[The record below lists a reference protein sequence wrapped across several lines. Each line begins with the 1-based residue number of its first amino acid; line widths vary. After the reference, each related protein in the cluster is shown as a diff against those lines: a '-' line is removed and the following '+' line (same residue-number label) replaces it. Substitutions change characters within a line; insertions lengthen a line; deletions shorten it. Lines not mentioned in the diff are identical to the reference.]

1 MNGAHVC
8 YTVDM
13 TTDMTTTSNFATVEP
28 ALLRR
33 ELVAIVGEDS
43 VLSGRAEQRV
53 YDCDAYTVDKAAPA
67 AIALPQTTEQVASLV
82 RLCNRLRVP
91 FVPRGAGTGLAG
103 GTTAVCGGVVITTVR
118 MNRILNVDLLNRRLT
133 AQSGCINLNLTKAV
147 SKDGMHYAPDPS
159 SQGACTVGGNVAEN
173 SGGPHT
179 LKYGVTTNHI
189 VGLKMVLPDGEIVEL
204 GGEAEDPPGYD
215 LVGIVVGSEGTFGIV
230 TEVTVRLTPLP
241 QAYRTLLGV
250 FETID
255 DATQTVSDII
265 ASGILPG
272 ALEMIDQLI
281 LQAIEDAF
289 HFGFPRDAAAVLL
302 IELDG
307 FEAGLDSEAERVRE
321 ICRKNRAREVRLAA
335 TPEDRARLWVARKKG
350 IGAAGRLAPSIVTQ
364 DGVIP
369 RSKLPEVLREV
380 AQIAQRY
387 GIRICNIFHAGDGN
401 LHPCVLFDERDPD
414 ELRRVVEAGEEILK
428 LCVRVGGSITGEH
441 GIGVEKIDAMP
452 LLFSEAD
459 LALMERL
466 KAVFNRNEL
475 CNPGKLFP
483 TAKSCIEVKWR
494 PRAAHV

>member
-1 MNGAHVC
+1 
-8 YTVDM
+8 M
-13 TTDMTTTSNFATVEP
+13 TTLAETSTP
-28 ALLRR
+28 PPPTLLA
-33 ELVAIVGEDS
+33 ELAAIVGEDA
-43 VLSGRAEQRV
+43 VLSDRSARRV

-67 AIALPQTTEQVASLV
+67 AVVLPQSTEQVAALV
-82 RLCNRLRVP
+82 KLCNRLGLP

-103 GTTAVCGGVVITTVR
+103 GTTAVCGGIVISTMR
-118 MNRILNVDLLNRRLT
+118 MNKILNIDLLNRRLT
-133 AQSGCINLNLTKAV
+133 AQAGCININLTKAV
-147 SKDGMHYAPDPS
+147 SKDGLHYAPDPS

-189 VGLKMVLPDGEIVEL
+189 TGLKLVLPDGEIVEL
-204 GGEAEDPPGYD
+204 GGETEETPGYD
-215 LVGIVVGSEGTFGIV
+215 LVGITVGSEGTFGIV

-241 QAYRTLLGV
+241 QAYRTLLAI
-250 FETID
+250 FETVD
-255 DATQTVSDII
+255 ECTQTVSDII
-265 ASGILPG
+265 AAGILPA
-272 ALEMIDQLI
+272 ALEMIDRLI
-281 LQAIEDAF
+281 LQAIEEAF
-289 HFGFPRDAAAVLL
+289 HLGFPRDAGAVLL

-307 FEAGLDSEAERVRE
+307 FEAGLDAEAARVRE
-321 ICRKNRAREVRLAA
+321 ICQRNRAREIRQAV
-335 TPEDRARLWVARKKG
+335 TPEDRARLWMARKKG

-380 AQIAQRY
+380 QKIADHY

-401 LHPCVLFDERDPD
+401 LHPCVLFDERDTD

-441 GIGVEKIDAMP
+441 GIGVEKINAMP

-459 LALMERL
+459 IAFMERL
-466 KAVFNRNEL
+466 RSVFNTNTL
-475 CNPGKLFP
+475 CNPGKLLP
-483 TAKSCIEVKWR
+483 SSKSCVEVKWR

>member
-1 MNGAHVC
+1 MP
-8 YTVDM
+8 TE
-13 TTDMTTTSNFATVEP
+13 TQTFTPPPT
-28 ALLRR
+28 LLA
-33 ELVAIVGEDS
+33 ELAAIVGEEA
-43 VLSGRAEQRV
+43 VLSDRSARRV

-67 AIALPQTTEQVASLV
+67 AIVLPQSTEQVAALV
-82 RLCNRLRVP
+82 KLCNRLNIP

-103 GTTAVCGGVVITTVR
+103 GTTAICGGVVISTMR
-118 MNRILNVDLLNRRLT
+118 MNKILHIDLLNRRLT
-133 AQSGCINLNLTKAV
+133 AQAGCININLTKAV
-147 SKDGMHYAPDPS
+147 AKDGLHYAPDPS

-189 VGLKMVLPDGEIVEL
+189 TGLKLVLPDGEIVQL
-204 GGEAEDPPGYD
+204 GGVTEETPGYD
-215 LVGIVVGSEGTFGIV
+215 LVGITVGSEGTFGIV

-241 QAYRTLLGV
+241 QAYRTLLAV
-250 FETID
+250 FETVD
-255 DATQTVSDII
+255 DCTQTVSDII
-265 ASGILPG
+265 AAGILPA

-289 HFGFPRDAAAVLL
+289 HLGFPRDAGAVLL

-307 FEAGLDSEAERVRE
+307 FEAGLDIEAARVRE
-321 ICRKNRAREVRLAA
+321 ICQHHRAREIRQAV
-335 TPEDRARLWVARKKG
+335 TPEDRAQLWMARKKG

-380 AQIAQRY
+380 QKVADRY

-401 LHPCVLFDERDPD
+401 LHPCVLFDERDAE

-441 GIGVEKIDAMP
+441 GIGVEKINAMP

-459 LALMERL
+459 IAFMERL
-466 KAVFNRNEL
+466 RAVFNTNAL
-475 CNPGKLFP
+475 CNPGKLLP
-483 TAKSCIEVKWR
+483 TSKSCVEVKWR

>member
-1 MNGAHVC
+1 MDTP
-8 YTVDM
+8 TVAPP
-13 TTDMTTTSNFATVEP
+13 SPETVR
-28 ALLRR
+28 LLVR
-33 ELVAIVGEDS
+33 ELAAIVGAES
-43 VLSGRAEQRV
+43 VLHDRAELRA
-53 YDCDAYTVDKAAPA
+53 YDCDAYTVDKSTPLVVV
-67 AIALPQTTEQVASLV
+67 LPQTTEQVAEIV
-82 RLCNRLRVP
+82 KLCNRLEAP
-91 FVPRGAGTGLAG
+91 FIPRGAGTGLSG
-103 GTTAVCGGVVITTVR
+103 GTTAACGGVIISTVR
-118 MNRILNVDLLNRRLT
+118 LNRILKIDADNRRLT
-133 AQSGCINLNLTKAV
+133 AQAGCINLNLSKAV
-147 SKDGMHYAPDPS
+147 RDHHLHYAPDPS

-189 VGLKMVLPDGEIVEL
+189 TGLRMVLPDGEIAEL
-204 GGEAEDPPGYD
+204 GGEVEDTPGYD
-215 LVGIVVGSEGTFGIV
+215 LVGLVVGSEGTFGIV

-255 DATQTVSDII
+255 DCTRTVSGII
-265 ASGILPG
+265 AAGILPG

-289 HFGFPRDAAAVLL
+289 HFGFPRDAAAVLI

-307 FEAGLDSEAERVRE
+307 FEAGLDADAERVRR
-321 ICRKNRAREVRLAA
+321 ICAENNAREVRIAA
-335 TPEDRARLWVARKKG
+335 TPEDRARLWIARKKG

-369 RSKLPEVLREV
+369 RSKLPEVLRE
-380 AQIAQRY
+380 IAAISVKY

-401 LHPCVLFDERDPD
+401 LHPCVLFDERDEA

-441 GIGVEKIDAMP
+441 GIGMEKIDAMP

-459 LALMERL
+459 IALMQRVRG
-466 KAVFNRNEL
+466 VFNTSAL

-483 TAKSCIEVKWR
+483 SAKSCVEVKWR
-494 PRAAHV
+494 PKAAYS

>member
-1 MNGAHVC
+1 MSAVLPA
-8 YTVDM
+8 
-13 TTDMTTTSNFATVEP
+13 SEP
-28 ALLRR
+28 ELQSLLS
-33 ELVAIVGEDS
+33 ELESIVGAEA
-43 VLSGRAEQRV
+43 VLTDRAELRA
-53 YDCDAYTVDKAAPA
+53 YDCDAYTVEKATPTV
-67 AIALPQTTEQVASLV
+67 IVLPETTEQVAAVV
-82 RLCNRLRVP
+82 RLCCRRGVP
-91 FVPRGAGTGLAG
+91 FVPRGAGTGLSG
-103 GTTAVCGGVVITTVR
+103 GTTAVRGGVIISTVR
-118 MNRILNVDLLNRRLT
+118 MKQILHVDLANRRLT
-133 AQSGCINLNLTKAV
+133 AQAGCVNLHLTKAV
-147 SKDGMHYAPDPS
+147 AAKGYHYAPDPS

-189 VGLKMVLPDGEIVEL
+189 TGLRMVLPDGEIVGL

-215 LVGIVVGSEGTFGIV
+215 LVGLVVGSEGTFGIV

-241 QAYRTLLGV
+241 DAYRTLLAI
-250 FETID
+250 FETVD
-255 DATQTVSDII
+255 DSTRTVSDII
-265 ASGILPG
+265 AAGILPA

-289 HFGFPRDAAAVLL
+289 HLGFPKDAGAVLL

-307 FEAGLDSEAERVRE
+307 FEAGLDEEAARVRE
-321 ICRKNRAREVRLAA
+321 ICRQNRAREVRMAA
-335 TPEDRARLWVARKKG
+335 SSEDRARLWMARKKG

-369 RSKLPEVLREV
+369 RSKLPEVLREIGD
-380 AQIAQRY
+380 IAARY

-414 ELRRVVEAGEEILK
+414 EVRRVVRAGEEILH

-441 GIGVEKIDAMP
+441 GIGIEKIDAMP
-452 LLFSEAD
+452 LLFTPAD
-459 LALMERL
+459 LALMERIRR
-466 KAVFNRNEL
+466 VFNQGDL

-483 TAKSCIEVKWR
+483 SAKSCVEVKWR

>member
-1 MNGAHVC
+1 MSQ
-8 YTVDM
+8 
-13 TTDMTTTSNFATVEP
+13 TTEAQ
-28 ALLRR
+28 LLR
-33 ELVAIVGEDS
+33 ELVAIVGAEG
-43 VLSGRAEQRV
+43 VLSGRSEMRV
-53 YDCDAYTVDKAAPA
+53 YDCDAYTVDKSAPA
-67 AIALPQTTEQVASLV
+67 AVVLPQTTEQVAAVV
-82 RLCNRLRVP
+82 RVCNRLQVP
-91 FVPRGAGTGLAG
+91 FVPRGAGTGLSG
-103 GTTAVCGGVVITTVR
+103 GTTAVCGGVVITTIR
-118 MNRILNVDLLNRRLT
+118 LNKILQIDTLNRRLI
-133 AQSGCINLNLTKAV
+133 AQAGCVNLNLTKAV
-147 SKDGMHYAPDPS
+147 KGDGLHYAPDPS

-189 VGLKMVLPDGEIVEL
+189 TGLRMVLPDGDIVEL
-204 GGEAEDPPGYD
+204 GGEVEDSPGYD
-215 LVGIVVGSEGTFGIV
+215 LVGLVVGSEGTFGIV

-255 DATQTVSDII
+255 DCTQTVSDII
-265 ASGILPG
+265 AAGILPA

-289 HFGFPRDAAAVLL
+289 HFGFPRDASAVLI

-307 FEAGLDSEAERVRE
+307 FEAGLDGDAERVRE
-321 ICRKNRAREVRLAA
+321 ICLKNHAREVRVAA

-369 RSKLPEVLREV
+369 RSKLPEVLRE
-380 AQIAQRY
+380 IADISRRY
-387 GIRICNIFHAGDGN
+387 RIRICNIFHAGDGN
-401 LHPCVLFDERDPD
+401 LHPCVLFDERDED
-414 ELRRVVEAGEEILK
+414 ELHRVVEAGEEILK

-441 GIGVEKIDAMP
+441 GIGYEKIDAMP

-459 LALMERL
+459 IALMERVRG
-466 KAVFNRNEL
+466 VFNTNEL

-483 TAKSCIEVKWR
+483 TSKSCVEVKWR
-494 PRAAHV
+494 PRTAYV

>member
-1 MNGAHVC
+1 MK
-8 YTVDM
+8 
-13 TTDMTTTSNFATVEP
+13 
-28 ALLRR
+28 ALDHPVVAPPSPETARLLVR
-33 ELVAIVGEDS
+33 ELAAIVGPDS
-43 VLSGRAEQRV
+43 VLSDQSETRA
-53 YDCDAYTVDKAAPA
+53 YDCDAYTIDKSTPVV
-67 AIALPQTTEQVASLV
+67 IVLPQTTEQVAEIV
-82 RLCNRLRVP
+82 RLCNRLEAP
-91 FVPRGAGTGLAG
+91 FTPRGAGTGLSG
-103 GTTAVCGGVVITTVR
+103 GTTAACGGVIVSTVR
-118 MNRILNVDLLNRRLT
+118 LNRILDIDVENRRLT
-133 AQSGCINLNLTKAV
+133 AQAGCININLSKAV
-147 SKDGMHYAPDPS
+147 KEHNLHYAPDPS

-189 VGLKMVLPDGEIVEL
+189 TALTMVLPDGEILKL
-204 GGEAEDPPGYD
+204 GGDVEDVPGYD
-215 LVGIVVGSEGTFGIV
+215 LVGLVVGSEGTLGIV

-255 DATQTVSDII
+255 DCTQTVSDII
-265 ASGILPG
+265 AAGILPG

-289 HFGFPRDAAAVLL
+289 HFGFPRDAAAVLI

-307 FEAGLDSEAERVRE
+307 FEAGLDADAERVRT
-321 ICRKNRAREVRLAA
+321 ICMDNHAREVRVAA
-335 TPEDRARLWVARKKG
+335 TPEDRARLWIARKKG

-369 RSKLPEVLREV
+369 RSKLPEVLRE
-380 AQIAQRY
+380 IAEISRRY

-401 LHPCVLFDERDPD
+401 LHPCVLFDERDA
-414 ELRRVVEAGEEILK
+414 EEVRRVVQAGEEILR

-441 GIGVEKIDAMP
+441 GIGMEKIDAMP

-459 LALMERL
+459 IALMERVR
-466 KAVFNRNEL
+466 AVFNTNAL

-483 TAKSCIEVKWR
+483 TAKSCVEVRWR
-494 PRAAHV
+494 PRAAYL